1 MLVDPAIGVMAAVLK
16 PTRSRTVRPELQV
29 AVAKDILD
37 RNGLKSP
44 EKMEVAQQFTVDPRE
59 LTDEQLQAII
69 RLREELG
76 KRSLRRQ

>member
-16 PTRSRTVRPELQV
+16 PTRRRTVRPELQV

-44 EKMEVAQQFTVDPRE
+44 EKMEVAQFTVDPRE

-69 RLREELG
+69 RLREELAKG
-76 KRSLRRQ
+76 KRRQP